1 MRNFTK
7 TRELKKFD
15 HADNEFLM
23 KRYNNALK
31 ATVEYLNK
39 NKDCISKNEFM
50 IHIESIEILCK
61 RIIEL
66 RNQQA

>member
-1 MRNFTK
+1 MRNYTLP
-7 TRELKKFD
+7 RELKKFD
-15 HADNEFLM
+15 HADTEFLM

-39 NKDCISKNEFM
+39 NKDHISKNEFM

-66 RNQQA
+66 REKLG

>member
-7 TRELKKFD
+7 QRELKKYD
-15 HADNEFLM
+15 HADNKYLM
-23 KRYNNALK
+23 KNYNRSLK

-39 NKDCISKNEFM
+39 NRDHISKNEFM

-66 RNQQA
+66 RNQNV